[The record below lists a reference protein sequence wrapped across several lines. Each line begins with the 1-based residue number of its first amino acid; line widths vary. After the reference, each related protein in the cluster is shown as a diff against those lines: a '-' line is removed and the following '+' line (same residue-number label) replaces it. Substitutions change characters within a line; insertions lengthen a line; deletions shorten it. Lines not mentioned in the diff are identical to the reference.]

1 LHTPVLRFWKIEQHF
16 PYSNAAAREL
26 LGMTATSAPSERVF
40 GVAATILC
48 HPEPTKDGVEPKSLS
63 IAAIAI
69 QLNQAHSAI
78 VIMTSM

>member
-1 LHTPVLRFWKIEQHF
+1 
-16 PYSNAAAREL
+16 
-26 LGMTATSAPSERVF
+26 MTATSAPSERVF